1 MKAFVF
7 LVAAMIGLLWISAGL
22 AWGTGFVLTSPD
34 RPPIW
39 FNRSGDKVEQ
49 DLSWDHAR
57 QELVL
62 YVSYDQVQFIPEQ
75 DQTYYDTVRL
85 AFPTVRLDESTNQ
98 LYFVGE
104 RGRKITIGHLES
116 GVFGEHAVLNND
128 VQLSAHRRDG
138 AVHAQ
143 IVHGPQR

>member
-1 MKAFVF
+1 MKA
-7 LVAAMIGLLWISAGL
+7 LVLLLAAMLGLLWISSGTAS
-22 AWGTGFVLTSPD
+22 GTGFVLTSPD

-49 DLSWDHAR
+49 DLSWDRAK

-62 YVSYDQVQFIPEQ
+62 YISYDRVQFIPER

-98 LYFVGE
+98 LYFIGD
-104 RGRKITIGHLES
+104 RGRKIAIGHLES
-116 GVFGEHAVLNND
+116 GIFGERAVLNDD
-128 VQLSAHRRDG
+128 VQLSAHRGHDVVR
-138 AVHAQ
+138 AQ